1 MQSTFMKITAATI
14 IAGTT
19 LFSGTAS
26 AATKVETTA
35 TNQYTALKAGMTMEQ
50 VAKVLYGKDYK
61 KQLTTKSG
69 SQVLKMK
76 EVLQN
81 TSGKSKEIYY
91 ELYDRKVKT
100 PPTFTGLAFMT
111 KKNDSVYRLVF
122 KELEIG
128 RDSYSKYRESTRK
141 VNSGAKIKF
150 GMTEKQL
157 DGILSGTGLGEW
169 GGVME
174 ADTRSVYSQAEI
186 KAGEA
191 SEYKGKTYIFQ
202 KSTKSRVYVDMTYD
216 AKKKTY
222 IVEDYQTF

>member
-1 MQSTFMKITAATI
+1 MQKWIKASIVCLMAITLL
-14 IAGTT
+14 G
-19 LFSGTAS
+19 SGAVS
-26 AATKVETTA
+26 AATKVETAA

-50 VAKVLYGKDYK
+50 VAKVLYGKDFK
-61 KQLTTKSG
+61 KQLTTKNG

-81 TSGKSKEIYY
+81 TSGESKEIYY

-150 GMTEKQL
+150 SMTEKQL

-174 ADTRSVYSQAEI
+174 ADIRSVYSKAEI

-191 SEYKGKTYIFQ
+191 SEHKGKTYIFQ